1 MQARMSRLHP
11 NREVMPMSIID
22 RNMVVVSAF
31 LFAAVPAAM
40 ANTVTLSGDGVTIRY
55 EDRAAELTGAPSLIA
70 TGMMTS
76 LASVAGARFD
86 APSPVAGLEAASGVA
101 PQAGAAAVSAVGRE
115 AAPRS
120 FAEGVAL
127 RFSLGAADEGEG
139 GVDSLLLAGFALF
152 ALIARQRLAAMPR
165 VRNSPLFQ

>member
-1 MQARMSRLHP
+1 
-11 NREVMPMSIID
+11 MSIIN
-22 RNMVVVSAF
+22 RRIAVVSAL
-31 LFAAVPAAM
+31 LFAVVPAAM
-40 ANTVTLSGDGVTIRY
+40 ANSVTLSGDGVTIRY
-55 EDRAAELTGAPSLIA
+55 EDKAAELTGAPSLIA

-76 LASVAGARFD
+76 PASVAGARFD
-86 APSPVAGLEAASGVA
+86 APSAVAGLEAASDVVPA
-101 PQAGAAAVSAVGRE
+101 AAAAAVSAVGRE

-127 RFSLGAADEGEG
+127 RFSLAAAGEGEG

-152 ALIARQRLAAMPR
+152 ALIARQRLSAMPR